1 MRLKEKVSIVTGASS
16 GIGMGIALRFA
27 EEGASVVVASPR
39 VSDND
44 RVASQIESLGSR
56 ALSLNVDVTKTSDI
70 DTMISKTIEEFG
82 RIDILVNN
90 AGRSENKRFMETD
103 EKSWDEILSLNLKG
117 TFLCSKAVAKHMIEK
132 KKGKIINLS
141 SVSSEIYV
149 KGVGPHYSASKAGI
163 SALTRVIAVEL
174 ARYNIN
180 VNAIAPGIIESGLTR
195 EALQIKEARQHFV
208 DRLAIKRIGQPEDVA
223 SLAVYLA
230 SEESNYVTGQTI
242 YIDAGWSLRP

>member
-1 MRLKEKVSIVTGASS
+1 MSIVTGASS